1 MSSISE
7 WKKTNRMNRQ
17 SCQPARPRPRVN
29 PKTVAPPKERA
40 QLKDYKVRTKVAT
53 RLLRK
58 GWTRKRPVLQ
68 VALKKV
74 NEKVVHSSQVGWP
87 EKVLNTHLIS

>member
-17 SCQPARPRPRVN
+17 SYRPARPRPRVK
-29 PKTVAPPKERA
+29 KTVAPPKERA
-40 QLKDYKVRTKVAT
+40 QLKDYKVQT
-53 RLLRK
+53 RVMTQLLRK

-68 VALKKV
+68 VALRKV
-74 NEKVVHSSQVGWP
+74 NEIIVHSSRVSWP